1 MLVVGGWVGGW
12 ALLMDLLDGQGGPLS
27 YATRPPKEQGA
38 AGDLRDPGA
47 PPASD
52 LVLAPRSL
60 SPGGRGGQLNAP
72 PCPIQPHSYL
82 EADLLNRKLWLEKL

>member
-1 MLVVGGWVGGW
+1 MTLLGWISTAGAGGLVGGW

-47 PPASD
+47 PPAAD
-52 LVLAPRSL
+52 LVLAPMS
-60 SPGGRGGQLNAP
+60 RGGGGV
-72 PCPIQPHSYL
+72 S
-82 EADLLNRKLWLEKL
+82 

>member
-1 MLVVGGWVGGW
+1 MTLLGWISTAGAGGGWVGGW
-12 ALLMDLLDGQGGPLS
+12 ALLMDLLQGQGGPLS

-52 LVLAPRSL
+52 LVLAPMSL
-60 SPGGRGGQLNAP
+60 SPGGV
-72 PCPIQPHSYL
+72 S
-82 EADLLNRKLWLEKL
+82 

>member
-1 MLVVGGWVGGW
+1 MLVGWWWVGGW

-47 PPASD
+47 PPAFD

-60 SPGGRGGQLNAP
+60 CPGGV
-72 PCPIQPHSYL
+72 S
-82 EADLLNRKLWLEKL
+82 